1 MYVLS
6 PLASISVKFG
16 HKGQTQKTVFFYGES
31 FIRNQLR
38 KNQEHRRFF
47 LRGTVR
53 SCFPGFLLL
62 SDTAFRSPFGHP
74 AAFPA
79 ASCIRYSDATV
90 CSHGENYWCSGWFPQ
105 VRHLPMVHNSGNED
119 AARCRR
125 AWHRWRRAEALP
137 RTLQTQVV
145 VVPCLLSMPH
155 AGVVPVPPVPE
166 APFAGFE
173 SVPDSPV

>member
-62 SDTAFRSPFGHP
+62 SDTAIRTPPFVVMEKITDALGGSRRYVICRWCTIQGMKMQLDAEGHGIVGDGRKLCRERFKLRS
-74 AAFPA
+74 
-79 ASCIRYSDATV
+79 
-90 CSHGENYWCSGWFPQ
+90 
-105 VRHLPMVHNSGNED
+105 
-119 AARCRR
+119 
-125 AWHRWRRAEALP
+125 
-137 RTLQTQVV
+137 
-145 VVPCLLSMPH
+145 
-155 AGVVPVPPVPE
+155 
-166 APFAGFE
+166 
-173 SVPDSPV
+173 